1 MGSLKEQRMTG
12 NEPRNE
18 SANET
23 GNGPGSATGQQLE
36 VSSDED
42 WKNRVK
48 AEDAAFDQQ
57 FGGKETAS
65 VKTAAGGQ
73 TPSQREQSATRDE
86 SAQRGALPQF
96 PEPSFAALLTMLS
109 TQAMVALAFIP
120 NPATRKAE
128 KELPLARYFIDLISV
143 LEQKTA
149 GNLASEEA
157 AALEESLHTLRMAYV
172 QRSKETA

>member
-18 SANET
+18 PGNET
-23 GNGPGSATGQQLE
+23 ANGPGSAMGPELE

-48 AEDAAFDQQ
+48 AEDAAFDQK
-57 FGGKETAS
+57 FAGKEPAA
-65 VKTAAGGQ
+65 VKTAPGGQ
-73 TPSQREQSATRDE
+73 TRAERDPSALRDE
-86 SAQRGALPQF
+86 SAQREPLPQF
-96 PEPSFAALLTMLS
+96 PEPSFAALLGMLS
-109 TQAMVALAFIP
+109 TQAMVALGLIA
-120 NPATRKAE
+120 NPATRKAQ

-149 GNLASEEA
+149 GNLESDEA

-172 QRSKETA
+172 QRSKETD

>member
-1 MGSLKEQRMTG
+1 MTG

-18 SANET
+18 PNNET
-23 GNGPGSATGQQLE
+23 GNGPGSATRSQVE
-36 VSSDED
+36 VSTDED

-57 FGGKETAS
+57 FGAKEPAS
-65 VKTAAGGQ
+65 VTTAAGDQ
-73 TPSQREQSATRDE
+73 TRSQRDQSAMRAETARRE
-86 SAQRGALPQF
+86 AQPPF
-96 PEPSFAALLTMLS
+96 PEPSFAGLLAMLS
-109 TQAMVALAFIP
+109 TQAMVALGLIP
-120 NPATRKAE
+120 NPSTRKAE

-149 GNLASEEA
+149 GNLESEEA